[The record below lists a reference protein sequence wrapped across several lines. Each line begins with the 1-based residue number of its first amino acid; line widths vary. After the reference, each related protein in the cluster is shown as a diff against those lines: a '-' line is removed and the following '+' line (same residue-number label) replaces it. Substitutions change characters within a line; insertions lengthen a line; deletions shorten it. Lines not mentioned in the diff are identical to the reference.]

1 MKQKKIEKVLV
12 VEMQF
17 EDMIINDLKSRIK
30 FCPNCGVDLSG
41 AKSCASINCPCAP
54 RITC

>member
-17 EDMIINDLKSRIK
+17 EDMILNDLKSRIK
-30 FCPNCGVDLSG
+30 SCPSCGVDLNG
-41 AKSCASINCPCAP
+41 TKSCASINCPCAP

>member
-17 EDMIINDLKSRIK
+17 EDMILNDLKSRIK
-30 FCPNCGVDLSG
+30 SCPSCGVDLSG
-41 AKSCASINCPCAP
+41 TKSCASINCPCAP